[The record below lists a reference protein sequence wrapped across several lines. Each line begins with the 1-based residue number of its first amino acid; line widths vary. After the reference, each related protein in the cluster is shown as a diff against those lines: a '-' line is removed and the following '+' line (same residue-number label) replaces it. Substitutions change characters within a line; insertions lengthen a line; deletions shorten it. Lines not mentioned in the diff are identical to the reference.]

1 MDQDYTAWTDHEP
14 LLSIYNNLQKP
25 ITKRI
30 ARHQNNLRFRVK
42 YLKGDRMPC
51 DYGSRYAKPTNQPM
65 QQEQERLGFHV
76 GNDVYVRKMII
87 LGNSPNVLEKYQLGK
102 AAFLNPKYQQ
112 LIMAV
117 NNRPPESNINQKIFA
132 ELYTDNSLILCGNKT
147 IPLDVPEHAGRI
159 NVDIK
164 MLDIAH
170 ERHPGENAKK
180 RYARSRLW
188 FPKMDEEISKITQ
201 GWLAYQASTVTKT
214 RYQFI
219 ASYPPAE
226 LRQNLAADHW
236 DSTDGYLLL
245 VVTDELSQYLEV
257 EVKGTGAEGNIEA
270 FENIFS

>member
-1 MDQDYTAWTDHEP
+1 
-14 LLSIYNNLQKP
+14 
-25 ITKRI
+25 
-30 ARHQNNLRFRVK
+30 
-42 YLKGDRMPC
+42 MPC
-51 DYGSRYAKPTNQPM
+51 DYDSRYAKPINHLM
-65 QQEQERLGFHV
+65 QQEQESLGFHV
-76 GNDVYVRKMII
+76 GYDVYIRKMII

-132 ELYTDNSLILCGNKT
+132 ELYTNNSLILCGNKT
-147 IPLDVPEHAGRI
+147 IPPDVPEHAGRI
-159 NVDIK
+159 NVDAK

-180 RYARSRLW
+180 HYARSRLW

-214 RYQFI
+214 RDHFI

-236 DSTDGYLLL
+236 GSTDGYLLL
-245 VVTDELSQYLEV
+245 VVIDELSQYLEV